1 MESSSNILIERTARH
16 IADWKLTAPA
26 VAFLQVNKPLLFVG
40 SQVLLMLQPMLDV
53 FLVRQLTTEWATL
66 MADRDQIEVLIAR
79 LEAMQHSGSEVG
91 NG

>member
-1 MESSSNILIERTARH
+1 MESSSNILIERTARR

-26 VAFLQVNKPLLFVG
+26 VAFLQVNKPLSFVG

-53 FLVRQLTTEWATL
+53 FVARRLTTEWATL

-79 LEAMQHSGSEVG
+79 LEAMQHPGSEVG

>member
-1 MESSSNILIERTARH
+1 
-16 IADWKLTAPA
+16 
-26 VAFLQVNKPLLFVG
+26 
-40 SQVLLMLQPMLDV
+40 MLDV
-53 FLVRQLTTEWATL
+53 FVARQLTTEWATL

>member
-1 MESSSNILIERTARH
+1 MESSSNILIERTARR
-16 IADWKLTAPA
+16 ITDWKLTAPA
-26 VAFLQVNKPLLFVG
+26 VAFLQVNKPLSFVG

-53 FLVRQLTTEWATL
+53 FVTRQLTTEWATL

>member
-1 MESSSNILIERTARH
+1 MESSSNILIERTARR

-26 VAFLQVNKPLLFVG
+26 VAFLQVNKPLSFVG

-53 FLVRQLTTEWATL
+53 FVTRQLTTEWATL

-79 LEAMQHSGSEVG
+79 LEAMQHSGSKVG